1 MMFSKDKNKPH
12 KTSLN
17 HCHRICRL
25 LKDQD
30 EHQILIGSRRNN
42 SDVIVVA
49 RFAQDQFVTKM
60 FIEQMVCVD
69 VCVFWNCCRWFFS
82 SETFCRPENGWREQV
97 DDKHYVFR
105 RSIDHVYRRRR
116 KLGPATLLARV
127 HHVTFAEIFARKR
140 RVSAVHGKTVENATW
155 PTGLAFTSSSRALR
169 CDTSDGAIVI
179 SRRRRGR
186 RRRANNKN

>member
-1 MMFSKDKNKPH
+1 MKNLIGQSHRECKKGKSDGADEVVNSKRSVYNSMMFSKDKNKPH

-69 VCVFWNCCRWFFS
+69 VCVF
-82 SETFCRPENGWREQV
+82 
-97 DDKHYVFR
+97 
-105 RSIDHVYRRRR
+105 
-116 KLGPATLLARV
+116 
-127 HHVTFAEIFARKR
+127 
-140 RVSAVHGKTVENATW
+140 
-155 PTGLAFTSSSRALR
+155 
-169 CDTSDGAIVI
+169 
-179 SRRRRGR
+179 
-186 RRRANNKN
+186 